1 MHPAAVHQLLGIEA
15 VASDARLL
23 DLKRPQLDVTV
34 FLLCIYCRLVA
45 TLLMTCV
52 SIAISPEVHGLR
64 KSLPARPDVQSLVP
78 RVSVVGGGVIERQ
91 LVTLAGPASIIISLF
106 LPVLVRPM
114 ETWEISSMI
123 HRALTPTNLGGR
135 EATTEFV
142 RVYCPKTFG
151 DGVYV
156 ALGRNRSGKV

>member
-1 MHPAAVHQLLGIEA
+1 LLGI
-15 VASDARLL
+15 VPISSNARLL
-23 DLKRPQLDVTV
+23 DLERTQLDVAV
-34 FLLCIYCRLVA
+34 FLLIIYCRLEA

-52 SIAISPEVHGLR
+52 SVAIYPEVHSLR
-64 KSLPARPDVQSLVP
+64 KPLSARPDVQRLVA
-78 RVSVVGGGVIERQ
+78 RVSVVGGRVVEGH

-142 RVYCPKTFG
+142 RVYCPKTFR
-151 DGVYV
+151 DGVDV
-156 ALGRNRSGKV
+156 ALGRNCSGQV